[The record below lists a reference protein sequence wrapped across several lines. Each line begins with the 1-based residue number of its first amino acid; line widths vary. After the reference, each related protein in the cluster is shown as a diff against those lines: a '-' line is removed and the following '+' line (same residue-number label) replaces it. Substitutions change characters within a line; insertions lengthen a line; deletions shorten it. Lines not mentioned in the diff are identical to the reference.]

1 MIKKN
6 LILILKIFITHLFS
20 IYNYI
25 FKSNSIIGIYN
36 FFDYPVANNFS
47 EFLLF
52 LEIKRQENKK
62 KNIIIYISDKNSL
75 IAVKEKYK
83 KGKVSS
89 RFRVYSMILQSM
101 KKFIAIKNF
110 HYSDSFLLNLIKKG
124 YLNVFVYELEKH
136 QNYLFNNYNNLD
148 QMPYDFEESDKYVFL
163 DWVNHNKLNDNKI
176 ITLTLRFTKNLDY
189 KNSIIDGWL
198 QLYDYIKSKGFDPV
212 FITDIDA
219 DQDFKIFDNRIV
231 CDVAS
236 YSYVAKMS
244 FYKESLL
251 NIFITNGP
259 PYNIFWMDVNYIH
272 VDTYTEGTLTQESRI
287 APLSYKLF
295 TTKKKFKSRI
305 DKKQDFQ
312 TLKKEFDRFLVFN
325 EENKLY

>member
-1 MIKKN
+1 MC
-6 LILILKIFITHLFS
+6 LF
-20 IYNYI
+20 
-25 FKSNSIIGIYN
+25 
-36 FFDYPVANNFS
+36 
-47 EFLLF
+47 
-52 LEIKRQENKK
+52 
-62 KNIIIYISDKNSL
+62 
-75 IAVKEKYK
+75 
-83 KGKVSS
+83 
-89 RFRVYSMILQSM
+89 
-101 KKFIAIKNF
+101 
-110 HYSDSFLLNLIKKG
+110 
-124 YLNVFVYELEKH
+124 YELEKH

-148 QMPYDFEESDKYVFL
+148 QIPYDFEKSDKYVFL

-259 PYNIFWMDVNYIH
+259 PYNILDGCKYIH
-272 VDTYTEGTLTQESRI
+272 VDTYTEGTYTRI
-287 APLSYKLF
+287 
-295 TTKKKFKSRI
+295 
-305 DKKQDFQ
+305 
-312 TLKKEFDRFLVFN
+312 
-325 EENKLY
+325 